1 MATQTISTGG
11 SFLSSFGKTTP
22 RLYITAE
29 TDTIQEFDQITLKHW
44 RDEGFDVIYLP
55 FGQGGKAYRKELE
68 AIKDNM
74 SLSNSFGMIGTF

>member
-11 SFLSSFGKTTP
+11 SFLSSFGTTTP

-55 FGQGGKAYRKELE
+55 FGQGGKAYTKELE
-68 AIKDNM
+68 AIKNNM